1 VVPRVGRL
9 KRPHRHQ
16 SAIETCVQI
25 KVYVDNS
32 PHWGGAG
39 IITTQSAYSVSQVA
53 TYIKDLLEGDGSLS
67 DLWVRGEVS
76 NHVRA
81 GSGHHYFTLRDAEGG
96 MRCVQFRPARGSEF
110 LQDGAEVLAHGRVSI
125 YTVRGDLQ
133 FYVDMVKPEGVG
145 ALQQAFEELRRQ
157 LDAEGLFGIA
167 RKRDLP
173 EFPKRIGV
181 VTSPTGAVIQDITNV
196 LSRRY
201 PLAELVLAPTAV
213 QGDTAAPGIVNAIAG
228 LNAEPGID
236 VIIVARGGGS
246 LEDLWAFN
254 EEIVAR
260 AIFGS
265 DIPVVSGVGH
275 ETDVTISDLV
285 ADVRAPTPSA
295 AAELVAPDR
304 RELAAAVTGYAN
316 RLSDRASR
324 QVSDHRIRL
333 EQAVDRLASLA
344 PETRHPRQR
353 VDELLRSAGL
363 ALSQSVAIHRERLRS
378 LELQLS
384 ALDPSAILSR
394 GYAVVR
400 SEDGSIVSSVDDL
413 SPGDSFG
420 VALADG
426 EVSADVTDVRPRRG
440 DG

>member
-1 VVPRVGRL
+1 M
-9 KRPHRHQ
+9 
-16 SAIETCVQI
+16 
-25 KVYVDNS
+25 
-32 PHWGGAG
+32 
-39 IITTQSAYSVSQVA
+39 TTQTVYTVSQVA
-53 TYIKDLLEGDGSLS
+53 TYLKDLLEADPSLS

-81 GSGHHYFTLRDAEGG
+81 GSGHHYFTLRDAEGA
-96 MRCVQFRPARGSEF
+96 MRCVQFKPARGAEF

-125 YTVRGDLQ
+125 YAVRGDLQ

-157 LDAEGLFGIA
+157 LDSEGLFGVA
-167 RKRDLP
+167 RKRELP
-173 EFPKRIGV
+173 PFPKRIGV

-196 LSRRY
+196 LQRRY

-213 QGDTAAPGIVNAIAG
+213 QGDAAAPGIVGAIGA
-228 LNAEPGID
+228 LNLDPGID

-265 DIPVVSGVGH
+265 EIPVVSGVGH
-275 ETDVTISDLV
+275 ETDITIADLV

-295 AAELVAPDR
+295 AAEIVVPDR
-304 RELAAAVTGYAN
+304 RELASAVAGFAN

-324 QVSDHRIRL
+324 QVTDHRMRL
-333 EQAVDRLASLA
+333 EQAVDRLAFLA
-344 PETRHPRQR
+344 PETGHPRQR
-353 VDELLRSAGL
+353 VDELLKAAGQ
-363 ALSQSVAIHRERLRS
+363 ALGQSLAIHRERLRS

-400 SEDGSIVSSVDDL
+400 GEDGSIVSSVTQLAEGHSFDL
-413 SPGDSFG
+413 
-420 VALADG
+420 ALADG
-426 EVSADVTDVRPRRG
+426 EVSAEATQVRPRRG
-440 DG
+440 DGSSTR

>member
-1 VVPRVGRL
+1 M
-9 KRPHRHQ
+9 
-16 SAIETCVQI
+16 
-25 KVYVDNS
+25 
-32 PHWGGAG
+32 
-39 IITTQSAYSVSQVA
+39 TTQNAYTVSQVA
-53 TYIKDLLEGDGSLS
+53 EYLKSLLEGDPSLS

-96 MRCVQFRPARGSEF
+96 MRCVQFRPARGAEF

-145 ALQQAFEELRRQ
+145 ALQQAFEELRRR
-157 LDAEGLFGIA
+157 LDQEGLFGVA
-167 RKRDLP
+167 RKRELP
-173 EFPKRIGV
+173 TFPQRVGV

-196 LSRRY
+196 LRRRY
-201 PLAELVLAPTAV
+201 PLAELVLAPTQV
-213 QGDTAAPGIVNAIAG
+213 QGDAAAPGIVDAIAG
-228 LNAEPGID
+228 LNNEPGID

-265 DIPVVSGVGH
+265 EIPVVSGVGH
-275 ETDVTISDLV
+275 ETDVTIADIV

-304 RELAAAVTGYAN
+304 RELSATVAGFAA

-324 QVSDHRIRL
+324 GVSDHRMRL
-333 EQAVDRLASLA
+333 EQAVDRLAFLA
-344 PETRHPRQR
+344 PETRSYRQQ
-353 VDELLRSAGL
+353 VDQQLRAAGQ
-363 ALSQSVAIHRERLRS
+363 ALNQSIQINRERLRS

-400 SEDGSIVSSVDDL
+400 ASDGSIISSIDDLSTGDSLDVSVAGGEIGVEVTDVRL
-413 SPGDSFG
+413 SPGD
-420 VALADG
+420 D
-426 EVSADVTDVRPRRG
+426 
-440 DG
+440 

>member
-1 VVPRVGRL
+1 MI
-9 KRPHRHQ
+9 
-16 SAIETCVQI
+16 A
-25 KVYVDNS
+25 
-32 PHWGGAG
+32 HWGPDQDGG
-39 IITTQSAYSVSQVA
+39 NLTTQTPYTVSQVA
-53 TYIKDLLEGDGSLS
+53 NYLKDLLEADPNLS
-67 DLWVRGEVS
+67 DIWVRGEIS

-96 MRCVQFRPARGSEF
+96 IRCVQFRPARGAEF

-145 ALQQAFEELRRQ
+145 ALQQAFEELRRR
-157 LDAEGLFGIA
+157 LDAEGLFGVA
-167 RKRDLP
+167 RKREIP
-173 EFPKRIGV
+173 QFPVRIGV

-196 LSRRY
+196 LRRRY
-201 PLAELVLAPTAV
+201 PLVELVLAPTQV
-213 QGDTAAPGIVNAIAG
+213 QGDAAGPGIVEAIGG
-228 LNAEPGID
+228 LNAISDID

-246 LEDLWAFN
+246 LEDLWSFN

-265 DIPVVSGVGH
+265 EIPVVSGVGH
-275 ETDVTISDLV
+275 ETDVTIADLV

-295 AAELVAPDR
+295 AAELVTPDH
-304 RELAAAVTGYAN
+304 RELSAAVAGFAG
-316 RLSDRASR
+316 RLSDRAAR
-324 QVSDHRIRL
+324 TIADHRMRL
-333 EQAVDRLASLA
+333 EQAVDRLAFLA
-344 PETRHPRQR
+344 PETRHPRQQ
-353 VDELLRSAGL
+353 VDELLRAAGQ
-363 ALSQSVAIHRERLRS
+363 ALSRSVEINRERLRS

-384 ALDPSAILSR
+384 ALEPAAILSR

-400 SEDGSIVSSVDDL
+400 GEDGSIVISVTDVA
-413 SPGDSFG
+413 PGDSFD

-440 DG
+440 DATSTR

>member
-1 VVPRVGRL
+1 M
-9 KRPHRHQ
+9 
-16 SAIETCVQI
+16 
-25 KVYVDNS
+25 
-32 PHWGGAG
+32 
-39 IITTQSAYSVSQVA
+39 TTQTAYTVSQVA
-53 TYIKDLLEGDGSLS
+53 TYLKDLLENDPSLS

-81 GSGHHYFTLRDAEGG
+81 GSGHHYFTLRDAEGA
-96 MRCVQFRPARGSEF
+96 MRCVQFRPARGAEF

-145 ALQQAFEELRRQ
+145 ALQQAFEALRRQ
-157 LDAEGLFGIA
+157 LDSEGLFSVA
-167 RKRDLP
+167 RKRELP
-173 EFPKRIGV
+173 PFPKRIGV

-196 LSRRY
+196 LQRRY
-201 PLAELVLAPTAV
+201 PLVELILAATAV
-213 QGDTAAPGIVNAIAG
+213 QGDAAAPGIVEAIGA
-228 LNAEPGID
+228 LNLDPDID

-265 DIPVVSGVGH
+265 EIPVVSGVGH
-275 ETDVTISDLV
+275 ETDVTITDLV

-295 AAELVAPDR
+295 AAEIVVPDR
-304 RELAAAVTGYAN
+304 RELAAAVAGFAN

-324 QVSDHRIRL
+324 QTTDHRMRL
-333 EQAVDRLASLA
+333 EQAVDRLAFLA
-344 PETRHPRQR
+344 PETRHPGQR
-353 VDELLRSAGL
+353 VDELLRAASQ
-363 ALSQSVAIHRERLRS
+363 ALGQSLAIHRERLRS

-400 SEDGSIVSSVDDL
+400 GENGSIISSVTDL
-413 SPGDSFG
+413 APGDSFEL
-420 VALADG
+420 ALMNG
-426 EVSADVTDVRPRRG
+426 EVSAEAIEVRPRRG
-440 DG
+440 DGPPTR

>member
-1 VVPRVGRL
+1 M
-9 KRPHRHQ
+9 
-16 SAIETCVQI
+16 
-25 KVYVDNS
+25 
-32 PHWGGAG
+32 
-39 IITTQSAYSVSQVA
+39 TTQTTYTVSQVA
-53 TYIKDLLEGDGSLS
+53 AYLKDLLEADPSLS

-81 GSGHHYFTLRDAEGG
+81 GSGHHYFTLRDAEGA
-96 MRCVQFRPARGSEF
+96 MRCVQFRPARGAEF

-157 LDAEGLFGIA
+157 LDSEGLFGVA
-167 RKRDLP
+167 RKRELP
-173 EFPKRIGV
+173 PFPERIGV

-196 LSRRY
+196 LQRRY
-201 PLAELVLAPTAV
+201 PLVELVLAPTPV
-213 QGDTAAPGIVNAIAG
+213 QGDAAAPGIVEAIGA
-228 LNAEPGID
+228 LNLDPTID

-265 DIPVVSGVGH
+265 EIPVVSGVGH
-275 ETDVTISDLV
+275 ETDVTIADLV

-295 AAELVAPDR
+295 AAEIVVPDR
-304 RELAAAVTGYAN
+304 RELAAAVAGFAN

-324 QVSDHRIRL
+324 QVTDHRMRL
-333 EQAVDRLASLA
+333 EQAVDRLAFLA

-353 VDELLRSAGL
+353 VDELLRAAGQ
-363 ALSQSVAIHRERLRS
+363 ALGQSLAIHGERLRS

-400 SEDGSIVSSVDDL
+400 GEDGSIVSSVTDL
-413 SPGDSFG
+413 TPGDFFEL
-420 VALADG
+420 ALSDG
-426 EVSADVTDVRPRRG
+426 EVSAEATEVRPRRG
-440 DG
+440 DGSSTR

>member
-1 VVPRVGRL
+1 M
-9 KRPHRHQ
+9 
-16 SAIETCVQI
+16 
-25 KVYVDNS
+25 
-32 PHWGGAG
+32 
-39 IITTQSAYSVSQVA
+39 TTQTAYTVSQVA
-53 TYIKDLLEGDGSLS
+53 TYLKDLLEADPSLS

-81 GSGHHYFTLRDAEGG
+81 GSGHHYFTLRDAEGA
-96 MRCVQFRPARGSEF
+96 MRCVQFRPARGAEF

-157 LDAEGLFGIA
+157 LDSEGLFGVA
-167 RKRDLP
+167 RKRELP
-173 EFPKRIGV
+173 PFPERIGV

-196 LSRRY
+196 LQRRY
-201 PLAELVLAPTAV
+201 PLVELVLAPTPV
-213 QGDTAAPGIVNAIAG
+213 QGDAAAPGIVEAIGA
-228 LNAEPGID
+228 LNLDPDID

-265 DIPVVSGVGH
+265 EIPVVSGVGH
-275 ETDVTISDLV
+275 ETDVTIADLV

-295 AAELVAPDR
+295 AAEIVVPDR
-304 RELAAAVTGYAN
+304 RELAAAVAGFAN

-324 QVSDHRIRL
+324 QVTDHRMRL
-333 EQAVDRLASLA
+333 DQAVDRLAFLA

-353 VDELLRSAGL
+353 IDELLRAAGQ
-363 ALSQSVAIHRERLRS
+363 ALGQSLAIHRERLRS

-400 SEDGSIVSSVDDL
+400 GQDGSIVSSVTDL
-413 SPGDSFG
+413 APGDSFDL
-420 VALADG
+420 ALADG
-426 EVSADVTDVRPRRG
+426 EVSAEATEVRPRRG
-440 DG
+440 DGSPTR

>member
-1 VVPRVGRL
+1 V
-9 KRPHRHQ
+9 
-16 SAIETCVQI
+16 
-25 KVYVDNS
+25 
-32 PHWGGAG
+32 
-39 IITTQSAYSVSQVA
+39 TTQNAYTVSQVA
-53 TYIKDLLEGDGSLS
+53 EYLKSLLEGDPSLS

-96 MRCVQFRPARGSEF
+96 MRCVQFRPARGAEF

-145 ALQQAFEELRRQ
+145 ALQQAFEELRRR
-157 LDAEGLFGIA
+157 LDQEGLFGVA
-167 RKRDLP
+167 RKRELP
-173 EFPKRIGV
+173 TFPQRVGV

-196 LSRRY
+196 LRRRY
-201 PLAELVLAPTAV
+201 PLAELVLAPTQV
-213 QGDTAAPGIVNAIAG
+213 QGDAAAPGIVDAIAG
-228 LNAEPGID
+228 LNNEPGID

-265 DIPVVSGVGH
+265 EIPVVSGVGH
-275 ETDVTISDLV
+275 ETDVTIADIV

-304 RELAAAVTGYAN
+304 RELSATVAGFAA

-324 QVSDHRIRL
+324 GVSDHRMRL
-333 EQAVDRLASLA
+333 EQAVDRLAFLA
-344 PETRHPRQR
+344 PETRSYRQQ
-353 VDELLRSAGL
+353 VDQQLRAAGQ
-363 ALSQSVAIHRERLRS
+363 ALNQSIQINRERLRS

-400 SEDGSIVSSVDDL
+400 ASDGSIISSIDDLSTGDSLDVSVAGGEIGVEVTDVRL
-413 SPGDSFG
+413 SPGD
-420 VALADG
+420 D
-426 EVSADVTDVRPRRG
+426 
-440 DG
+440 

>member
-1 VVPRVGRL
+1 M
-9 KRPHRHQ
+9 
-16 SAIETCVQI
+16 
-25 KVYVDNS
+25 
-32 PHWGGAG
+32 
-39 IITTQSAYSVSQVA
+39 TTQTAYTVSQVA
-53 TYIKDLLEGDGSLS
+53 TYLKDLLENDPSLS

-81 GSGHHYFTLRDAEGG
+81 GSGHHYFTLRDAEGA
-96 MRCVQFRPARGSEF
+96 MRCVQFRPARGAEF

-145 ALQQAFEELRRQ
+145 ALQQAFEALRRQ
-157 LDAEGLFGIA
+157 LDSEGLFSVA
-167 RKRDLP
+167 RKRELP
-173 EFPKRIGV
+173 PFPKRIGV

-196 LSRRY
+196 LQRRY
-201 PLAELVLAPTAV
+201 PLVELILAATAV
-213 QGDTAAPGIVNAIAG
+213 QGDAAAPGIVEAIGA
-228 LNAEPGID
+228 LNLDPGID

-265 DIPVVSGVGH
+265 EIPVVSGVGH
-275 ETDVTISDLV
+275 ETDVTITDLV

-295 AAELVAPDR
+295 AAEIVVPDR
-304 RELAAAVTGYAN
+304 RELAAAVAGFAN

-324 QVSDHRIRL
+324 QTTDHRMRL
-333 EQAVDRLASLA
+333 EQAVDRLAFLA
-344 PETRHPRQR
+344 PETRHPGQR
-353 VDELLRSAGL
+353 VDELLRAAGQ
-363 ALSQSVAIHRERLRS
+363 ALGQSLAIHRERLRS

-400 SEDGSIVSSVDDL
+400 GENGSIISSVTDL
-413 SPGDSFG
+413 APGDSFEL
-420 VALADG
+420 ALMDG
-426 EVSADVTDVRPRRG
+426 EVSAEAIEVRPRRG
-440 DG
+440 DGPPTR

>member
-1 VVPRVGRL
+1 MTN
-9 KRPHRHQ
+9 Q
-16 SAIETCVQI
+16 
-25 KVYVDNS
+25 N
-32 PHWGGAG
+32 
-39 IITTQSAYSVSQVA
+39 AYSVSQVA
-53 TYIKDLLEGDGSLS
+53 EYLKTLLEADPSLS

-81 GSGHHYFTLRDAEGG
+81 GSGHHYFTLRDAEGA
-96 MRCVQFRPARGSEF
+96 MRCVQFRPARGAEF

-157 LDAEGLFGIA
+157 LDAEGLFGVA
-167 RKRDLP
+167 RKRELP
-173 EFPKRIGV
+173 TFPQRIGV

-196 LSRRY
+196 LRRRY
-201 PLAELVLAPTAV
+201 PLAELVLAPTQV
-213 QGDTAAPGIVNAIAG
+213 QGEAAAPGIVDAIAG

-265 DIPVVSGVGH
+265 EIPVVSGVGH
-275 ETDVTISDLV
+275 ETDVTIADLV

-304 RELAAAVTGYAN
+304 RELSATVAGLAA
-316 RLSDRASR
+316 RMSDRASR
-324 QVSDHRIRL
+324 GVFDHRTRL
-333 EQAVDRLASLA
+333 EQAVDRLAFLA
-344 PETRHPRQR
+344 PETRTHRQR
-353 VDELLRSAGL
+353 VDQLLRSAGQ
-363 ALSQSVAIHRERLRS
+363 ALSQSLQINRERLRS
-378 LELQLS
+378 LELQLA

-394 GYAVVR
+394 GYAVVKAG
-400 SEDGSIVSSVDDL
+400 DGSIISSVADL
-413 SPGDSFG
+413 STGDSLD
-420 VALADG
+420 VAVADG
-426 EVSADVTDVRPRRG
+426 EVSAEVTDVRLSPG

>member
-1 VVPRVGRL
+1 M
-9 KRPHRHQ
+9 
-16 SAIETCVQI
+16 
-25 KVYVDNS
+25 
-32 PHWGGAG
+32 
-39 IITTQSAYSVSQVA
+39 TTQTAYTVSQVA
-53 TYIKDLLEGDGSLS
+53 TYLKDLLENDPSLS

-81 GSGHHYFTLRDAEGG
+81 GSGHHYFTLRDAEGA
-96 MRCVQFRPARGSEF
+96 MRCVQFRPARGAEF

-145 ALQQAFEELRRQ
+145 ALQQAFEALRRQ
-157 LDAEGLFGIA
+157 LDSEGLFSVA
-167 RKRDLP
+167 RKRELP
-173 EFPKRIGV
+173 PFPKRIGV

-196 LSRRY
+196 LQRRY
-201 PLAELVLAPTAV
+201 PLVELILAATAV
-213 QGDTAAPGIVNAIAG
+213 QGDAAAPGIVEAIGA
-228 LNAEPGID
+228 LNLDPGID

-265 DIPVVSGVGH
+265 EIPVVSGVGH
-275 ETDVTISDLV
+275 ETDVTITDLV

-295 AAELVAPDR
+295 AAEIVVPDR
-304 RELAAAVTGYAN
+304 RELAAAVAGFAN

-324 QVSDHRIRL
+324 QTTDHRMRL
-333 EQAVDRLASLA
+333 EQAVDRLAFLA
-344 PETRHPRQR
+344 PETRHPGQR
-353 VDELLRSAGL
+353 VDELLRAAGQ
-363 ALSQSVAIHRERLRS
+363 ALGQSLAIHRERLRS

-400 SEDGSIVSSVDDL
+400 GENGSIISSVTDL
-413 SPGDSFG
+413 APGDSFEL
-420 VALADG
+420 ALMNG
-426 EVSADVTDVRPRRG
+426 EVSAEAIEVRPRRG
-440 DG
+440 DGPPTR

>member
-1 VVPRVGRL
+1 M
-9 KRPHRHQ
+9 
-16 SAIETCVQI
+16 
-25 KVYVDNS
+25 
-32 PHWGGAG
+32 
-39 IITTQSAYSVSQVA
+39 TTQTAYTVSQVA
-53 TYIKDLLEGDGSLS
+53 TYLKDLLENDPSLS

-81 GSGHHYFTLRDAEGG
+81 GSGHHYFTLRDAEGA
-96 MRCVQFRPARGSEF
+96 MRCVQFRPARGAEF

-145 ALQQAFEELRRQ
+145 ALQQAFEALRRQ
-157 LDAEGLFGIA
+157 LDSEGLFSVA
-167 RKRDLP
+167 RKRELP
-173 EFPKRIGV
+173 PFPKRIGV

-196 LSRRY
+196 LQRRY
-201 PLAELVLAPTAV
+201 PLVELILAATAV
-213 QGDTAAPGIVNAIAG
+213 QGDAAAPGIVEAIGA
-228 LNAEPGID
+228 LNLDPDID

-265 DIPVVSGVGH
+265 EIPVVSGVGH
-275 ETDVTISDLV
+275 ETDVTITDLV

-295 AAELVAPDR
+295 AAEIVVPDR
-304 RELAAAVTGYAN
+304 RELAAAVAGFAN

-324 QVSDHRIRL
+324 QTTDHRMRL
-333 EQAVDRLASLA
+333 EQAVDRLAFLA
-344 PETRHPRQR
+344 PETRHPGQR
-353 VDELLRSAGL
+353 VDELLRAAGQ
-363 ALSQSVAIHRERLRS
+363 ALGQSLAIHRERLRS

-400 SEDGSIVSSVDDL
+400 RENGSIISSVTDL
-413 SPGDSFG
+413 APGDSFEL
-420 VALADG
+420 ALMNG
-426 EVSADVTDVRPRRG
+426 EVSAEAIEVRPRRG
-440 DG
+440 DGPPTR

>member
-1 VVPRVGRL
+1 M
-9 KRPHRHQ
+9 
-16 SAIETCVQI
+16 
-25 KVYVDNS
+25 
-32 PHWGGAG
+32 
-39 IITTQSAYSVSQVA
+39 TTHTSYTVSQVA
-53 TYIKDLLEGDGSLS
+53 AYLKGLLEADPSLS

-81 GSGHHYFTLRDAEGG
+81 GSGHHYFTLRDAEGA
-96 MRCVQFRPARGSEF
+96 MRCVQFRPARGAEF

-145 ALQQAFEELRRQ
+145 ALQQAFEALRRQ
-157 LDAEGLFGIA
+157 LDSEGLFGVA
-167 RKRDLP
+167 RKRELP
-173 EFPKRIGV
+173 PFPKRIGV
-181 VTSPTGAVIQDITNV
+181 VTSPTGAVIQDIKNV
-196 LSRRY
+196 LQRRY
-201 PLAELVLAPTAV
+201 PLAELVLAATAV
-213 QGDTAAPGIVNAIAG
+213 QGDAAVPGIVEAIGA
-228 LNAEPGID
+228 LNVDPGID

-265 DIPVVSGVGH
+265 DIPIVSGVGH
-275 ETDVTISDLV
+275 ETDVTIADLV

-295 AAELVAPDR
+295 AAEIVVPDR
-304 RELAAAVTGYAN
+304 SELAATVAGFAN

-324 QVSDHRIRL
+324 QTTDHRMRL
-333 EQAVDRLASLA
+333 EQALDRLAFLA
-344 PETRHPRQR
+344 PETQHARRR
-353 VDELLRSAGL
+353 VDELLKSVGQ
-363 ALSQSVAIHRERLRS
+363 ALGQSLVIHRERLRS

-400 SEDGSIVSSVDDL
+400 GEDGSIVSSVTNL
-413 SPGDSFG
+413 AQGDSFEI
-420 VALADG
+420 ALTDG
-426 EVSADVTDVRPRRG
+426 EVSAEAIEVRPQRG
-440 DG
+440 DDLPTR

>member
-1 VVPRVGRL
+1 M
-9 KRPHRHQ
+9 
-16 SAIETCVQI
+16 
-25 KVYVDNS
+25 
-32 PHWGGAG
+32 
-39 IITTQSAYSVSQVA
+39 TTQTAYTVSQVA
-53 TYIKDLLEGDGSLS
+53 TYLKDLLEADPSLS

-81 GSGHHYFTLRDAEGG
+81 GSGHHYFTLRDAEGA
-96 MRCVQFRPARGSEF
+96 MRCVQFRPARGAEF

-157 LDAEGLFGIA
+157 LDSEGLFGVA
-167 RKRDLP
+167 RKRELP
-173 EFPKRIGV
+173 PFPERIGV

-196 LSRRY
+196 LQRRY
-201 PLAELVLAPTAV
+201 PLVELVLAPTPV
-213 QGDTAAPGIVNAIAG
+213 QGDAAAPGIVEAIGA
-228 LNAEPGID
+228 LNLDPDID

-265 DIPVVSGVGH
+265 EIPVVSGIGH
-275 ETDVTISDLV
+275 ETDVTIADLV

-295 AAELVAPDR
+295 AAEIVVPDR
-304 RELAAAVTGYAN
+304 RELAAAVAGFAN

-324 QVSDHRIRL
+324 QVTDHRMRL
-333 EQAVDRLASLA
+333 DQAVDRLAFLA

-353 VDELLRSAGL
+353 VDELLRAAGQ
-363 ALSQSVAIHRERLRS
+363 ALGQSLAIHRERLRS

-400 SEDGSIVSSVDDL
+400 GEDGSIVSSVTDL
-413 SPGDSFG
+413 APGDSFDL
-420 VALADG
+420 ALADG
-426 EVSADVTDVRPRRG
+426 EVSAEATEVRPRRG
-440 DG
+440 DGSPTR

>member
-1 VVPRVGRL
+1 M
-9 KRPHRHQ
+9 
-16 SAIETCVQI
+16 
-25 KVYVDNS
+25 
-32 PHWGGAG
+32 
-39 IITTQSAYSVSQVA
+39 TTQTAYTVSQVA
-53 TYIKDLLEGDGSLS
+53 TYLKDLLEADPSLS

-81 GSGHHYFTLRDAEGG
+81 GSGHHYFTLRDAEGA
-96 MRCVQFRPARGSEF
+96 MRCVQFRPARGAEF

-133 FYVDMVKPEGVG
+133 FYVDMVKREGVG
-145 ALQQAFEELRRQ
+145 ALQQAFEALRRQ
-157 LDAEGLFGIA
+157 LDSEGLFSVA
-167 RKRDLP
+167 RKRELP
-173 EFPKRIGV
+173 PFPKRIGV

-196 LSRRY
+196 LQRRY
-201 PLAELVLAPTAV
+201 PLVELILAATAV
-213 QGDTAAPGIVNAIAG
+213 QGDAAAPGIVEAIGA
-228 LNAEPGID
+228 LNLDPGID

-265 DIPVVSGVGH
+265 EIPVVSGVGH
-275 ETDVTISDLV
+275 ETDVTITDLV

-295 AAELVAPDR
+295 AAEIVVPDR
-304 RELAAAVTGYAN
+304 RELAAAVAGFAN

-324 QVSDHRIRL
+324 QTTDHRMRL
-333 EQAVDRLASLA
+333 EQAVDRLAFLA
-344 PETRHPRQR
+344 PETRHPGQR
-353 VDELLRSAGL
+353 VDELLRAAGQ
-363 ALSQSVAIHRERLRS
+363 ALGQSLAIHRERLRS

-400 SEDGSIVSSVDDL
+400 GENGSIISSVTDL
-413 SPGDSFG
+413 APGDSFEL
-420 VALADG
+420 ALMNG
-426 EVSADVTDVRPRRG
+426 EVSAEAIEVRPRRG
-440 DG
+440 DGPPTR

>member
-1 VVPRVGRL
+1 M
-9 KRPHRHQ
+9 
-16 SAIETCVQI
+16 
-25 KVYVDNS
+25 
-32 PHWGGAG
+32 
-39 IITTQSAYSVSQVA
+39 TTQNAYTVSQVA
-53 TYIKDLLEGDGSLS
+53 EYLKSLLEGDPSLS

-96 MRCVQFRPARGSEF
+96 MRCVQFRPARGAEF

-145 ALQQAFEELRRQ
+145 ALQQAFEELRRR
-157 LDAEGLFGIA
+157 LDQEGLFGVA
-167 RKRDLP
+167 RKRELP
-173 EFPKRIGV
+173 TFPQRVGV

-196 LSRRY
+196 LRRRY
-201 PLAELVLAPTAV
+201 PLAELVLAPTQV
-213 QGDTAAPGIVNAIAG
+213 QGDAAAPGIVDAIAG
-228 LNAEPGID
+228 LNNEPGID

-265 DIPVVSGVGH
+265 EIPVVSGVGH
-275 ETDVTISDLV
+275 ETDVTIADIV

-304 RELAAAVTGYAN
+304 RELSATVAGFAA

-324 QVSDHRIRL
+324 GVSDHRMRL
-333 EQAVDRLASLA
+333 EQAVDRLAFLA
-344 PETRHPRQR
+344 PETRPYRQQ
-353 VDELLRSAGL
+353 VDQQLRAAGQ
-363 ALSQSVAIHRERLRS
+363 ALNQSIQINRERLRS

-400 SEDGSIVSSVDDL
+400 ASDGSIISSIDDLSTGDSLDVSVAGGEIGVEVTDVRL
-413 SPGDSFG
+413 SPGD
-420 VALADG
+420 D
-426 EVSADVTDVRPRRG
+426 
-440 DG
+440 

>member
-1 VVPRVGRL
+1 
-9 KRPHRHQ
+9 
-16 SAIETCVQI
+16 
-25 KVYVDNS
+25 
-32 PHWGGAG
+32 
-39 IITTQSAYSVSQVA
+39 
-53 TYIKDLLEGDGSLS
+53 
-67 DLWVRGEVS
+67 
-76 NHVRA
+76 
-81 GSGHHYFTLRDAEGG
+81 
-96 MRCVQFRPARGSEF
+96 MRCVQFRPARGAEF

-145 ALQQAFEELRRQ
+145 ALQQAFEELRRR
-157 LDAEGLFGIA
+157 LDQEGLFGVA
-167 RKRDLP
+167 RKRELP
-173 EFPKRIGV
+173 TFPQRVGV

-196 LSRRY
+196 LRRRY
-201 PLAELVLAPTAV
+201 PLAELVLAPTQV
-213 QGDTAAPGIVNAIAG
+213 QGDAAAPGIVDAIAG
-228 LNAEPGID
+228 LNNEPGID

-265 DIPVVSGVGH
+265 EIPVVSGVGH
-275 ETDVTISDLV
+275 ETDVTIADIV

-304 RELAAAVTGYAN
+304 RELSATVAGFAA

-324 QVSDHRIRL
+324 GVSDHRMRL
-333 EQAVDRLASLA
+333 EQAVDRLAFLA
-344 PETRHPRQR
+344 PETRPYRQQ
-353 VDELLRSAGL
+353 VDQQLRAAGQ
-363 ALSQSVAIHRERLRS
+363 ALNQSIQINRERLRS

-400 SEDGSIVSSVDDL
+400 ASDGSIISSIDDLSTGDSLDVSVAGGEIGVEVTDVRL
-413 SPGDSFG
+413 SPGD
-420 VALADG
+420 D
-426 EVSADVTDVRPRRG
+426 
-440 DG
+440 

>member
-1 VVPRVGRL
+1 M
-9 KRPHRHQ
+9 
-16 SAIETCVQI
+16 
-25 KVYVDNS
+25 
-32 PHWGGAG
+32 
-39 IITTQSAYSVSQVA
+39 TTQTAYTVSQVA
-53 TYIKDLLEGDGSLS
+53 TYLKDLLENDPSLS

-81 GSGHHYFTLRDAEGG
+81 GSGHHYFTLRDAEGA
-96 MRCVQFRPARGSEF
+96 MRCVQFRPARGAEF

-145 ALQQAFEELRRQ
+145 ALQQAFEALRRQ
-157 LDAEGLFGIA
+157 LDSEGLFSVA
-167 RKRDLP
+167 RKRELP
-173 EFPKRIGV
+173 PFPKRIGV

-196 LSRRY
+196 LQRRY
-201 PLAELVLAPTAV
+201 PLVELILAATAV
-213 QGDTAAPGIVNAIAG
+213 QGDAAAPGIVEAIGA
-228 LNAEPGID
+228 LNLDPDID

-265 DIPVVSGVGH
+265 EIPVVSGVGH
-275 ETDVTISDLV
+275 ETDVTITDLV

-295 AAELVAPDR
+295 AAEIVVPDR
-304 RELAAAVTGYAN
+304 RELAAAVAGFAN

-324 QVSDHRIRL
+324 QTTDHRMRL
-333 EQAVDRLASLA
+333 EQAVDRLAFLA

-353 VDELLRSAGL
+353 VEELLRAAGQ
-363 ALSQSVAIHRERLRS
+363 ALGQSLAIHRERLRS

-400 SEDGSIVSSVDDL
+400 GENGSIISSVTDL
-413 SPGDSFG
+413 APGDSFEL
-420 VALADG
+420 ALMNG
-426 EVSADVTDVRPRRG
+426 EVSAEAIEVRPRRG
-440 DG
+440 DGPPTR

>member
-1 VVPRVGRL
+1 M
-9 KRPHRHQ
+9 
-16 SAIETCVQI
+16 
-25 KVYVDNS
+25 
-32 PHWGGAG
+32 
-39 IITTQSAYSVSQVA
+39 TTQTAYTVSQVA
-53 TYIKDLLEGDGSLS
+53 TYLKDLLEADPSLS

-81 GSGHHYFTLRDAEGG
+81 GSGHHYFTLRDAEGA
-96 MRCVQFRPARGSEF
+96 MRCVQFRPARGAEF

-145 ALQQAFEELRRQ
+145 ALQQAFEALRRQ
-157 LDAEGLFGIA
+157 LDSEGLFSVA
-167 RKRDLP
+167 RKRELP
-173 EFPKRIGV
+173 PFPKRIGV

-196 LSRRY
+196 LQRRY
-201 PLAELVLAPTAV
+201 PLVELILAATAV
-213 QGDTAAPGIVNAIAG
+213 QGDAAAPGIVEAIGA
-228 LNAEPGID
+228 LNLDPGID

-265 DIPVVSGVGH
+265 EIPVVSGVGH
-275 ETDVTISDLV
+275 ETDVTITDLV

-295 AAELVAPDR
+295 AAEIVVPDR
-304 RELAAAVTGYAN
+304 RELAAAVAGFAN

-324 QVSDHRIRL
+324 QTTDHRMRL
-333 EQAVDRLASLA
+333 EQAVDRLAFLA

-353 VDELLRSAGL
+353 VEELLRAAGQ
-363 ALSQSVAIHRERLRS
+363 ALGQSLAIHRERLRS

-400 SEDGSIVSSVDDL
+400 GENGSIISSVTDL
-413 SPGDSFG
+413 APGDSFEL
-420 VALADG
+420 ALMNG
-426 EVSADVTDVRPRRG
+426 EVSAEAIEVRPRRG
-440 DG
+440 DGPPTR

>member
-1 VVPRVGRL
+1 M
-9 KRPHRHQ
+9 
-16 SAIETCVQI
+16 
-25 KVYVDNS
+25 
-32 PHWGGAG
+32 
-39 IITTQSAYSVSQVA
+39 TTQTAYTVSQVA
-53 TYIKDLLEGDGSLS
+53 TYLKDLLEADPSLS

-81 GSGHHYFTLRDAEGG
+81 GSGHHYFTLRDAEGA
-96 MRCVQFRPARGSEF
+96 MRCVQFRPARGAEF

-157 LDAEGLFGIA
+157 LDSEGLFGVA
-167 RKRDLP
+167 RKRELP
-173 EFPKRIGV
+173 PFPERIGV

-196 LSRRY
+196 LQRRY
-201 PLAELVLAPTAV
+201 PLVELVLAPTPV
-213 QGDTAAPGIVNAIAG
+213 QGDAAAPGIVEAIGA
-228 LNAEPGID
+228 LNLDPDID

-265 DIPVVSGVGH
+265 EIPVVSGVGH
-275 ETDVTISDLV
+275 ETDVTIADLV

-295 AAELVAPDR
+295 AAEIVVPDR
-304 RELAAAVTGYAN
+304 RELAAAVAGFAN

-324 QVSDHRIRL
+324 QVKDHRMRL
-333 EQAVDRLASLA
+333 DQAVDRLAFLA

-353 VDELLRSAGL
+353 IDELLRAAGQ
-363 ALSQSVAIHRERLRS
+363 ALGQSLAIHRERLRS

-400 SEDGSIVSSVDDL
+400 GQDGSIVSSVTDL
-413 SPGDSFG
+413 APGDSFDL
-420 VALADG
+420 ALADG
-426 EVSADVTDVRPRRG
+426 EVSAEATEVRPRRG
-440 DG
+440 DGSPTR

>member
-1 VVPRVGRL
+1 M
-9 KRPHRHQ
+9 
-16 SAIETCVQI
+16 A
-25 KVYVDNS
+25 
-32 PHWGGAG
+32 
-39 IITTQSAYSVSQVA
+39 TQTAYTVSQVA
-53 TYIKDLLEGDGSLS
+53 TYLKDLLEADPSLS

-81 GSGHHYFTLRDAEGG
+81 GSGHHYFTLRDAEGA

-110 LQDGAEVLAHGRVSI
+110 LQNGDEVLAHGRVSI

-145 ALQQAFEELRRQ
+145 ALQQAFEALRRQ
-157 LDAEGLFGIA
+157 LDSEGLFGVA
-167 RKRDLP
+167 RKRELP
-173 EFPKRIGV
+173 PFPKRIGV

-196 LSRRY
+196 LQRRY
-201 PLAELVLAPTAV
+201 PLVELVLAPTAV
-213 QGDTAAPGIVNAIAG
+213 QGDAAAPGIVEAIGA
-228 LNAEPGID
+228 LNLDLGID

-265 DIPVVSGVGH
+265 EIPVVSGVGH
-275 ETDVTISDLV
+275 ETDVTIADLV

-295 AAELVAPDR
+295 AAEIVVPDR
-304 RELAAAVTGYAN
+304 REMSAAVAGFAN

-324 QVSDHRIRL
+324 QVGDYRMRL
-333 EQAVDRLASLA
+333 EQAVDRLAFLA

-353 VDELLRSAGL
+353 VDELLRAASQ
-363 ALSQSVAIHRERLRS
+363 ALGQSLAIHRERLRS

-400 SEDGSIVSSVDDL
+400 GEDGSIVSSVADL
-413 SPGDSFG
+413 APGDSFDL
-420 VALADG
+420 ALADG
-426 EVSADVTDVRPRRG
+426 EVSAETTEVRPRRG
-440 DG
+440 DGQSTR

>member
-1 VVPRVGRL
+1 M
-9 KRPHRHQ
+9 
-16 SAIETCVQI
+16 
-25 KVYVDNS
+25 
-32 PHWGGAG
+32 
-39 IITTQSAYSVSQVA
+39 TTQTAYTVSQVA
-53 TYIKDLLEGDGSLS
+53 TYLKDLLEADPSLS

-81 GSGHHYFTLRDAEGG
+81 GSGHHYFTLRDAEGA
-96 MRCVQFRPARGSEF
+96 MRCVQFRPARGAEF

-145 ALQQAFEELRRQ
+145 ALQQAFEALRRQ
-157 LDAEGLFGIA
+157 LDSEGLFSVA
-167 RKRDLP
+167 RKRELP
-173 EFPKRIGV
+173 PFPKRIGV

-196 LSRRY
+196 LQRRY
-201 PLAELVLAPTAV
+201 PLVELILAATAV
-213 QGDTAAPGIVNAIAG
+213 QGDAAAPGIVEAIGA
-228 LNAEPGID
+228 LNLDPDID

-265 DIPVVSGVGH
+265 EIPVVSGVGH
-275 ETDVTISDLV
+275 ETDVTITDLV

-295 AAELVAPDR
+295 AAEIVVPDR
-304 RELAAAVTGYAN
+304 RELAAAVAGFAN

-324 QVSDHRIRL
+324 QTTDHRMRL
-333 EQAVDRLASLA
+333 EQAVDRLAFLA
-344 PETRHPRQR
+344 PETRHPGQR
-353 VDELLRSAGL
+353 VDELLRAASQ
-363 ALSQSVAIHRERLRS
+363 ALGQSLAIHRERLRS

-400 SEDGSIVSSVDDL
+400 GENGSIISSVTDL
-413 SPGDSFG
+413 APGDSFEL
-420 VALADG
+420 ALMDG
-426 EVSADVTDVRPRRG
+426 EVSAEAIEVRPRRG
-440 DG
+440 DGPPTR

>member
-1 VVPRVGRL
+1 M
-9 KRPHRHQ
+9 
-16 SAIETCVQI
+16 
-25 KVYVDNS
+25 
-32 PHWGGAG
+32 
-39 IITTQSAYSVSQVA
+39 TTQTAYTVSQVA
-53 TYIKDLLEGDGSLS
+53 TYLKDLLENDPSLS

-81 GSGHHYFTLRDAEGG
+81 GSGHHYFTLRDAEGA
-96 MRCVQFRPARGSEF
+96 MRCVQFRPARGAEF

-145 ALQQAFEELRRQ
+145 ALQQAFEALRRQ
-157 LDAEGLFGIA
+157 LDSEGLFSVA
-167 RKRDLP
+167 RKRELP
-173 EFPKRIGV
+173 PFPKRIGV

-196 LSRRY
+196 LQRRY
-201 PLAELVLAPTAV
+201 PLVELILAATAV
-213 QGDTAAPGIVNAIAG
+213 QGDAAAPGIVEAIGA
-228 LNAEPGID
+228 LNLDPDID

-265 DIPVVSGVGH
+265 EIPVVSGVGH
-275 ETDVTISDLV
+275 ETDVTITDLV

-295 AAELVAPDR
+295 AAEIVVPDR
-304 RELAAAVTGYAN
+304 RELAAAVAGFAN

-324 QVSDHRIRL
+324 QTTDHRMRL
-333 EQAVDRLASLA
+333 EQAVDRLAFLA
-344 PETRHPRQR
+344 PETRHPGQR
-353 VDELLRSAGL
+353 VDELLRAAGQ
-363 ALSQSVAIHRERLRS
+363 ALGQSLAIHRERLRS

-400 SEDGSIVSSVDDL
+400 GENGSIISSVTDL
-413 SPGDSFG
+413 APGDSFEL
-420 VALADG
+420 ALMDG
-426 EVSADVTDVRPRRG
+426 EVSAEAIEVRPRRG
-440 DG
+440 DGPPTR